1 MQDDA
6 QAIDDLGRRLGIQG
20 AKGEDQPAYAEFRAT
35 FLPALLEVKGA
46 LDECAD
52 LALGQYETE
61 VASRLKA
68 IDSVVGKLSRKALP
82 LSQMQDVAGCRLTVP
97 TLQDMATA
105 RRWLVDRL
113 DVEREK
119 DYTTG
124 GHKNGYRALHLIVRA
139 SDGRYVEIQIRTQV
153 QHAWANLS
161 EHFAYR
167 IDRLIK
173 AGGGPPEVRRR
184 LETVSEQGWMVD
196 TALLQSRELRRPV
209 ELLRN
214 RAREHN
220 GAREADASLIEAAE
234 DILALLR
241 VVDILYE
248 RLKDA
253 FIARMEASEQDES

>member
-6 QAIDDLGRRLGIQG
+6 QAIDDLGRRLAAEGS
-20 AKGEDQPAYAEFRAT
+20 KRDLETDYAEFRSA
-35 FLPALLEVKGA
+35 FLPALVDIEGVV
-46 LDECAD
+46 DECAD
-52 LALGQYETE
+52 TVLGQYTTQ
-61 VASRLKA
+61 VSSRLKA

-97 TLQDMATA
+97 TMQDMATA
-105 RRWLVDRL
+105 RRWLIDRL

-184 LETVSEQGWMVD
+184 LETISEQGWMVD
-196 TALLQSRELRRPV
+196 TALLQSRDLRRPV

-214 RAREHN
+214 RARESN